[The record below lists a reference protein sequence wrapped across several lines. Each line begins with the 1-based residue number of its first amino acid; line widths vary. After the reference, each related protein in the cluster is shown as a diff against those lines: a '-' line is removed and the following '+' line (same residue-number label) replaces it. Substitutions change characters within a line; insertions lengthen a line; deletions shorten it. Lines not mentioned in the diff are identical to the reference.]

1 MKSVLIVGLG
11 RFGRHIAKEFYNKDV
26 DCFGIDFDEER
37 VDLAMPFLT
46 NAQIG
51 DASDE
56 QFMESVGVDNFDYCI
71 VTIGD
76 NFQNSLVVT
85 SLLKELGASFVISK
99 AGNDVHAKFLLKNGA
114 DEVLFTE
121 KETAQRL
128 ATRLSYDNIFD
139 CIDLTDEYSIF
150 EIGVPQSWIG
160 KSIIDLE
167 IRSRYNINILATL
180 NEGVLSPMPSP
191 NHVFTPYERVM
202 VLGEEK
208 DIKRV
213 TKQ

>member
-1 MKSVLIVGLG
+1 MKSILIVGLG
-11 RFGRHIAKEFYNKDV
+11 RFGRHLAKEFYNKDV
-26 DCFGIDFDEER
+26 DCFGIDIDEER

-56 QFMESVGVDNFDYCI
+56 QFMNSIGISNYDYCI

-85 SLLKELGASFVISK
+85 SLLKELGCPCVISK

-121 KETAQRL
+121 KETAERL
-128 ATRLSYDNIFD
+128 ATRLSYNNIFD
-139 CIDLTDEYSIF
+139 CIELTDEYSIF
-150 EIGVPQSWIG
+150 EIGVPQHWVG
-160 KSIIDLE
+160 KSIVELE
-167 IRSRYNINILATL
+167 IRSRYKVNILATV

-191 NHVFTPYERVM
+191 NHVFTPYERIMVM
-202 VLGEEK
+202 GEEK
-208 DIKRV
+208 DIKKV
-213 TKQ
+213 TK